1 MLTRHCKPIDMLRY
15 PKICKIGTYE
25 QEATCYT
32 GEAILPGYERL
43 VRGAGGKNS
52 ICSNCLK
59 HFQIS
64 GVSNCVSFFFSVC
77 PILSTWYT
85 IIAREL
91 WKRAHQWSFQRK
103 FFPFPS
109 QRMLSVHFVFST
121 TPFSLEYSLP
131 PLLHTVA
138 ASMRHLPSEIFLV
151 SIYFRMLSCPL
162 LLYTWFLN
170 LFLGL
175 IQQDGESFEGL

>member
-1 MLTRHCKPIDMLRY
+1 MLDQALCWQGMASQLRCS
-15 PKICKIGTYE
+15 KLCTYVHMSRR
-25 QEATCYT
+25 QH
-32 GEAILPGYERL
+32 AIQARQFYLGMKGWSE
-43 VRGAGGKNS
+43 VRVEKTPS
-52 ICSNCLK
+52 VVI
-59 HFQIS
+59 
-64 GVSNCVSFFFSVC
+64 VSNIFKYQGSPIVCFFFFLMFAQFSAHV
-77 PILSTWYT
+77 WYT

-138 ASMRHLPSEIFLV
+138 ASMRHLLLKYSSSQYVSGCFLV
-151 SIYFRMLSCPL
+151 LFSFTLDSWIYFS
-162 LLYTWFLN
+162 
-170 LFLGL
+170 G
-175 IQQDGESFEGL
+175 